1 MEEELSLLR
10 DNIQDSNAKNK
21 ALADD
26 LGRHKLEL
34 SQLRDN
40 LLSMEEVKQ
49 STVLKCNATKENLDN
64 TQGQLSE
71 LNDQVTRLNYMLDEE
86 KRKRRLAE
94 ERYSHQQE
102 EYDSVLRK
110 RQKELET
117 VSWHK
122 MELEKKIANKEHEI
136 ERLRR
141 QVDESAEKIM
151 ELQKEMSKVRSWCI
165 IEMSK
170 LKISYESQI
179 QASHTDVKMLASQ
192 REEDAA
198 EFQVQH
204 ERMVTERSNLEEE
217 LRRLRVL
224 TSELEEQKRGAE
236 EEVRHWCL
244 VIREEEC
251 RRGELESQVE
261 VLMRQRDEERR
272 KYRDELDETMKSLKE
287 KSVEVDYIT
296 HILEEETRRR
306 RSEEERQGLL
316 EKSLEQLQMKLTSS
330 SVAATQLEE
339 CKEQLQKMQLDL
351 ERESRE
357 KIWVKQNLRR
367 IKGRMKNLQAVRDG
381 LESQVENLRKNNQ
394 EECCRRRQIETE
406 LEKNKLATDS
416 NANTAKLLQNQ
427 DQANVSEKR
436 AEIDH
441 LRLKEALERN
451 IEQNKTSE
459 EHVAQLI
466 AEIKDLQQQLVQ
478 EEATIKQANLRN
490 EDLQRAI
497 KEKSKVT
504 MENNYEIQRLKHLVE
519 SQTKERLRLQEE
531 LKTSRKNLEIFTSR
545 PGDRFSSPITSV
557 KLQLQASECR
567 NINCHNLVSELSSEK
582 EKLRLETEKIQ
593 TQITEV
599 HGSSESGLLLL
610 VVSRTSSY
618 PLSLGNV

>member
-1 MEEELSLLR
+1 MEEELNLLR

-26 LGRHKLEL
+26 LGCHKLEL

-49 STVLKCNATKENLDN
+49 STVLKCNTTKESLVN

-71 LNDQVTRLNYMLDEE
+71 LNDQVTQLNYMLEEE

-102 EYDSVLRK
+102 EYDSVLRR

-122 MELEKKIANKEHEI
+122 MDLEKKIANKEHEI
-136 ERLRR
+136 DRLRR

-151 ELQKEMSKVRSWCI
+151 ELQKEMSKVRSQCI
-165 IEMSK
+165 IEISK
-170 LKISYESQI
+170 LKISYDSQI
-179 QASHTDVKMLASQ
+179 QASHTDIKMLASQ
-192 REEDAA
+192 REEDTA
-198 EFQVQH
+198 EFQTLH

-224 TSELEEQKRGAE
+224 NSELEEQKRGAE
-236 EEVRHWCL
+236 EEVCHWCL

-261 VLMRQRDEERR
+261 ALMRWRDGEGK
-272 KYRDELDETMKSLKE
+272 KYRDELEETMKSLKE
-287 KSVEVDYIT
+287 KSIEVDYIK

-316 EKSLEQLQMKLTSS
+316 EKSLAQLQIKLTSS

-339 CKEQLQKMQLDL
+339 CKEELQKMQLDL

-367 IKGRMKNLQAVRDG
+367 TKGRMKDLQAVRDG

-406 LEKNKLATDS
+406 LEKLAID
-416 NANTAKLLQNQ
+416 NNTNTIAKLHQNQ

-441 LRLKEALERN
+441 LGLKKELERN
-451 IEQNKTSE
+451 TEQNKNSE
-459 EHVAQLI
+459 KHVTQLI
-466 AEIKDLQQQLVQ
+466 AKIKDLQQQRVQ
-478 EEATIKQANLRN
+478 EEARMKQANLRN
-490 EDLQRAI
+490 EDLQVAI
-497 KEKSKVT
+497 KEKSKVA
-504 MENNYEIQRLKHLVE
+504 MENNCEIQTLKHLVE
-519 SQTKERLRLQEE
+519 SQTKERLRLEE
-531 LKTSRKNLEIFTSR
+531 DLKTSCKNAEILTSR
-545 PGDRFSSPITSV
+545 PGDQFSSQITSLE
-557 KLQLQASECR
+557 LQLQTSECR
-567 NINCHNLVSELSSEK
+567 NIDYHNLVSELSSEK
-582 EKLRLETEKIQ
+582 EKLKLETEKIQ

-599 HGSSESGLLLL
+599 HGSSETGLLLL
-610 VVSRTSSY
+610 
-618 PLSLGNV
+618 LI

>member
-1 MEEELSLLR
+1 MEEELNLLR
-10 DNIQDSNAKNK
+10 DNIHDSNAKNK

-49 STVLKCNATKENLDN
+49 STVLKCNATKESLDN

-71 LNDQVTRLNYMLDEE
+71 LNNQVTRLNYMLEEE

-102 EYDSVLRK
+102 EYDSVLRR

-122 MELEKKIANKEHEI
+122 MELEKKLANKEHEI

-141 QVDESAEKIM
+141 QGDESAEKIL
-151 ELQKEMSKVRSWCI
+151 ELQKEMSKVRSQSI
-165 IEMSK
+165 IEISK

-179 QASHTDVKMLASQ
+179 QASHTDIKVLASQ
-192 REEDAA
+192 REEDTA

-204 ERMVTERSNLEEE
+204 ERMVTERCNLEEE
-217 LRRLRVL
+217 LRRLQVL

-236 EEVRHWCL
+236 EEVRHCCL
-244 VIREEEC
+244 VISKEAC

-261 VLMRQRDEERR
+261 ALMRQRDEERR
-272 KYRDELDETMKSLKE
+272 NYRDELDETTKSLKE
-287 KSVEVDYIT
+287 KSIEVDYIT

-316 EKSLEQLQMKLTSS
+316 EKSLDQLQMKLTSS
-330 SVAATQLEE
+330 SVAATQMEE
-339 CKEQLQKMQLDL
+339 CKEQLQKMRLDL

-367 IKGRMKNLQAVRDG
+367 IKGRMKDLQAVRDG

-406 LEKNKLATDS
+406 LEKNKLATDN
-416 NANTAKLLQNQ
+416 NANTIVKLHQNQ
-427 DQANVSEKR
+427 EQAIVSERR

-441 LRLKEALERN
+441 LGLKEELERN

-459 EHVAQLI
+459 EHVTQLI
-466 AEIKDLQQQLVQ
+466 AEVKDLQQLLVQ
-478 EEATIKQANLRN
+478 EEARIKQANLRN

-497 KEKSKVT
+497 KENSKVA
-504 MENNYEIQRLKHLVE
+504 MENNCEIQRLKQLVE
-519 SQTKERLRLQEE
+519 SQTKERLRLEEE
-531 LKTSRKNLEIFTSR
+531 LKTSCKNLEIFTSR
-545 PGDRFSSPITSV
+545 SGDQFSSQITSL

-567 NINCHNLVSELSSEK
+567 NIGYHNLVSEISSEK
-582 EKLRLETEKIQ
+582 EKLRLEAEKIQ

-599 HGSSESGLLLL
+599 HGSSETGLLLL
-610 VVSRTSSY
+610 LT
-618 PLSLGNV
+618 